1 MVAPAIVA
9 GAARVAAFARPVVMG
24 SMKKTMQS
32 TARGGARAGSKSAV
46 RGSAGTGT
54 AMKQMLNASMI
65 QDSMSLL
72 ETVEQVSG
80 SKPVE
85 SKKVLGEIRDGIIKL
100 GTIFTNKI
108 SGLNSHLAF
117 RLDKLNTTM
126 TTIGK
131 VLAADLDLEKKSFDD
146 ANKDQAEE
154 NRKKSLGDE
163 DEKKDKPKNIFGKM
177 FDGIKGAFDGI
188 IDFFTPKSDLAK
200 VGLAGLAVL
209 AVFAFRDKIEEAF
222 TKVFT
227 YLGTLKD
234 IFDKEGF
241 KGVKDKIAKDLFK
254 NVVSPVLAP
263 LSLQIDENREVS
275 RIPGGWLDMI
285 TFFSGPTNIPKTLK
299 ALWNGVDPDTGVPFL
314 PEWMITPINEFEWYK
329 DFEKI
334 LQKDYGAIVMDNLN
348 GFVKGINEFFTDT
361 EISTPDGTYTQKS
374 GMSEMKDQMMENFRN
389 NVKGIKEFFHDEDGN
404 LFGIDFKALKD
415 LLPTIQEIAESIY
428 NALPQWARPDT
439 LAEKN
444 IDRDVD
450 RLRDIKFFDKDYESG
465 FGLINDLSEIK
476 REKIGDVTASEL
488 RSLLAKERDD
498 LSQDDIQFIEN
509 KIIEKERLLEKTST
523 TDLSSFTTT
532 ETSKLKTESLKK
544 LVDEKAAINDTPPG
558 NVTVMTDAKK
568 VSTIHNSSK
577 TDVIANDFRTDSM
590 ELSAQEQ
597 MNFFRTSR

>member
-9 GAARVAAFARPVVMG
+9 GAARGVAFARPVVMG

-146 ANKDQAEE
+146 ANKDQIEE
-154 NRKKSLGDE
+154 DRKKSLGGE
-163 DEKKDKPKNIFGKM
+163 DEKKNKPKNIFSKM
-177 FDGIKGAFDGI
+177 FDGIKGAFNSI

-209 AVFAFRDKIEEAF
+209 AVFAFRDKIEETF
-222 TKVFT
+222 TKVFA
-227 YLGTLKD
+227 YLDTLKEA
-234 IFDKEGF
+234 FKEGGF
-241 KGVKDKIAKDLFK
+241 KGLGNKIQEDIKKNIINPTLSSVGLRVKEDGTIGLVQGSFLDKVNPF
-254 NVVSPVLAP
+254 
-263 LSLQIDENREVS
+263 
-275 RIPGGWLDMI
+275 G
-285 TFFSGPTNIPKTLK
+285 GPTNIFKTLNAFRTGINPYDNNSK
-299 ALWNGVDPDTGVPFL
+299 MYPEWYYKGFMENLNDLLTPEDPDMLVNAIKNT
-314 PEWMITPINEFEWYK
+314 MNAIT
-329 DFEKI
+329 
-334 LQKDYGAIVMDNLN
+334 
-348 GFVKGINEFFTDT
+348 KGISEFFTDT

-444 IDRDVD
+444 VDRDIE
-450 RLRDIKFFDKDYESG
+450 RLRDIDFFDKDTIG
-465 FGLINDLSEIK
+465 KSEID
-476 REKIGDVTASEL
+476 RSKIDQASPEELKSLLSKESDDL
-488 RSLLAKERDD
+488 RSA
-498 LSQDDIQFIEN
+498 DIKFIEN

-544 LVDEKAAINDTPPG
+544 LVEEKSAINNTPPG
-558 NVTVMTDAKK
+558 NITVMTDAKK
-568 VSTIHNSSK
+568 VSTNYNSSK
-577 TDVIANDFRTDSM
+577 TDVIASDFRTDSM

-597 MNFFRTSR
+597 MNFFRTNR

>member
-9 GAARVAAFARPVVMG
+9 GAARGAAFARPVVMG

-154 NRKKSLGDE
+154 DRKKSLE
-163 DEKKDKPKNIFGKM
+163 DETKEKKSPTLFGSIFS
-177 FDGIKGAFDGI
+177 DIKEGFNSI

-209 AVFAFRDKIEEAF
+209 AVFAFRDKIEETF
-222 TKVFT
+222 TKVFA
-227 YLGTLKD
+227 YLDTLKEA
-234 IFDKEGF
+234 FKEGGF
-241 KGVKDKIAKDLFK
+241 KGLGNKIQEDIKKNIINPTLSSIGLRVKEDGTIGLVQGSFLDKVNPF
-254 NVVSPVLAP
+254 
-263 LSLQIDENREVS
+263 
-275 RIPGGWLDMI
+275 G
-285 TFFSGPTNIPKTLK
+285 GPTNIFKTLNAFRTGINPYDNNSK
-299 ALWNGVDPDTGVPFL
+299 MYPEWYYKGFMENLNDLLTPEDPDMLVNAIKNT
-314 PEWMITPINEFEWYK
+314 MNAIT
-329 DFEKI
+329 
-334 LQKDYGAIVMDNLN
+334 
-348 GFVKGINEFFTDT
+348 KGISEFFTDT

-444 IDRDVD
+444 VDRD
-450 RLRDIKFFDKDYESG
+450 I
-465 FGLINDLSEIK
+465 
-476 REKIGDVTASEL
+476 
-488 RSLLAKERDD
+488 
-498 LSQDDIQFIEN
+498 
-509 KIIEKERLLEKTST
+509 ERLK
-523 TDLSSFTTT
+523 
-532 ETSKLKTESLKK
+532 
-544 LVDEKAAINDTPPG
+544 
-558 NVTVMTDAKK
+558 
-568 VSTIHNSSK
+568 
-577 TDVIANDFRTDSM
+577 RYR
-590 ELSAQEQ
+590 
-597 MNFFRTSR
+597 FF

>member
-9 GAARVAAFARPVVMG
+9 GAARGVAFARPVVMG

-146 ANKDQAEE
+146 ANKDQIEE
-154 NRKKSLGDE
+154 DRNKSLEVETKEKKSPTLFGS
-163 DEKKDKPKNIFGKM
+163 IFS
-177 FDGIKGAFDGI
+177 DIKEGFNSI

-209 AVFAFRDKIEEAF
+209 AVFAFRDKIEETF
-222 TKVFT
+222 TKVFA
-227 YLGTLKD
+227 YLDTLKEA
-234 IFDKEGF
+234 FKEGGF
-241 KGVKDKIAKDLFK
+241 KGLGNKIKEDIKKNIINPTLSSIGLEVKEDGSIGRIQGSFLD
-254 NVVSPVLAP
+254 VVDPF
-263 LSLQIDENREVS
+263 
-275 RIPGGWLDMI
+275 
-285 TFFSGPTNIPKTLK
+285 TGPTNIFKTLNAFRTGINPYDNNSK
-299 ALWNGVDPDTGVPFL
+299 MYPEWYYKGFMENLNDLLTPEDPDMLVNAIKNT
-314 PEWMITPINEFEWYK
+314 MNAIT
-329 DFEKI
+329 
-334 LQKDYGAIVMDNLN
+334 
-348 GFVKGINEFFTDT
+348 KGISEFFTDT

-444 IDRDVD
+444 VDRDIE
-450 RLRDIKFFDKDYESG
+450 RLRDMKFFDKDYESG
-465 FGLINDLSEIK
+465 FGLVEDLSHIDRSKIANVSAEELKSLLSKERNDLSKE
-476 REKIGDVTASEL
+476 DV
-488 RSLLAKERDD
+488 R
-498 LSQDDIQFIEN
+498 FIEN

-558 NVTVMTDAKK
+558 NITVMTDAKK
-568 VSTIHNSSK
+568 VSTNYNSSK
-577 TDVIANDFRTDSM
+577 TDVIASDFRTDSM

-597 MNFFRTSR
+597 MNFFRTNR

>member
-9 GAARVAAFARPVVMG
+9 GAARGVAFARPVVMG

-146 ANKDQAEE
+146 ANKDQIEE
-154 NRKKSLGDE
+154 DRNKSLEVEKKEKKSPTLFGS
-163 DEKKDKPKNIFGKM
+163 IFS
-177 FDGIKGAFDGI
+177 DIKEGFNSI

-209 AVFAFRDKIEEAF
+209 AVFAFRDKIEETF
-222 TKVFT
+222 TKVFA
-227 YLGTLKD
+227 YLDTLKEA
-234 IFDKEGF
+234 FKEGGF
-241 KGVKDKIAKDLFK
+241 KGLGNKIQEDIKKNIINPTLSSVGLRVKEDGTIGLVQGSFLDKVNPF
-254 NVVSPVLAP
+254 
-263 LSLQIDENREVS
+263 
-275 RIPGGWLDMI
+275 G
-285 TFFSGPTNIPKTLK
+285 GPTNIFKTLNAFRTGINPYDNNSK
-299 ALWNGVDPDTGVPFL
+299 MYPEWYYKGFMENLNDLLTPEDPDMLVNAIKNTMNG
-314 PEWMITPINEFEWYK
+314 IT
-329 DFEKI
+329 
-334 LQKDYGAIVMDNLN
+334 
-348 GFVKGINEFFTDT
+348 KGISEFFTDT

-444 IDRDVD
+444 VDRDIE
-450 RLRDIKFFDKDYESG
+450 RLRDIDFFDKDTIG
-465 FGLINDLSEIK
+465 KSEID
-476 REKIGDVTASEL
+476 RSKIDQASPEELKSLLSKESDDL
-488 RSLLAKERDD
+488 RSA
-498 LSQDDIQFIEN
+498 DIKFIEN

-558 NVTVMTDAKK
+558 NITVMTDAKK
-568 VSTIHNSSK
+568 VSTNYNSSK
-577 TDVIANDFRTDSM
+577 TDVIASDFRTDSM

-597 MNFFRTSR
+597 MNFFRTNR

>member
-9 GAARVAAFARPVVMG
+9 GAARGAAFARPVVMG

-154 NRKKSLGDE
+154 DRKKSLE
-163 DEKKDKPKNIFGKM
+163 DETKEKKSPTLFGSIFSDLKEG
-177 FDGIKGAFDGI
+177 FNSI

-209 AVFAFRDKIEEAF
+209 AVFAFRDKIEETF
-222 TKVFT
+222 TKVFA
-227 YLGTLKD
+227 YLDTLKEA
-234 IFDKEGF
+234 FKEGGF
-241 KGVKDKIAKDLFK
+241 KGLGNKIQEDIKKNIINPTLSSIGLRVKEDGTIGLVQGSFLDKVNPF
-254 NVVSPVLAP
+254 
-263 LSLQIDENREVS
+263 
-275 RIPGGWLDMI
+275 G
-285 TFFSGPTNIPKTLK
+285 GPTNIFKTLNAFRTGINPYDNNSK
-299 ALWNGVDPDTGVPFL
+299 MYPEWYYKGFMENLNDLLTPEDPDMLVNAIKNT
-314 PEWMITPINEFEWYK
+314 MNAIT
-329 DFEKI
+329 
-334 LQKDYGAIVMDNLN
+334 
-348 GFVKGINEFFTDT
+348 KGISEFFTDT

-444 IDRDVD
+444 VDRDIERLKDIDFFEKDYAIQKSEIDR
-450 RLRDIKFFDKDYESG
+450 S
-465 FGLINDLSEIK
+465 
-476 REKIGDVTASEL
+476 KIDQASPEEL
-488 RSLLAKERDD
+488 KSLLSKESDD
-498 LSQDDIQFIEN
+498 LRPADIQFIEN

>member
-9 GAARVAAFARPVVMG
+9 GAARGVAFARPVVMG

-146 ANKDQAEE
+146 ANKDQIEE
-154 NRKKSLGDE
+154 DRNKSLEVEKKEKKSPTLFGS
-163 DEKKDKPKNIFGKM
+163 IFS
-177 FDGIKGAFDGI
+177 DIKEGFNSI

-234 IFDKEGF
+234 IFDEEGF

-263 LSLQIDENREVS
+263 LSLQIDENGEVS

-374 GMSEMKDQMMENFRN
+374 GMSQMKDQMMENFRN

-444 IDRDVD
+444 VDRDVE
-450 RLRDIKFFDKDYESG
+450 RLRDTGFFDKDYESG
-465 FGLINDLSEIK
+465 FGLVEDLSHIDRSKIANVSAEELKSLLSKERNDLSKE
-476 REKIGDVTASEL
+476 DV
-488 RSLLAKERDD
+488 K
-498 LSQDDIQFIEN
+498 FIEN
-509 KIIEKERLLEKTST
+509 KIIEKESLLEKTST

-544 LVDEKAAINDTPPG
+544 LVEEKSAINNTPPG
-558 NVTVMTDAKK
+558 NITVMTDAKK
-568 VSTIHNSSK
+568 VSTNYNSSK
-577 TDVIANDFRTDSM
+577 TDVIASEFRTDSM

-597 MNFFRTSR
+597 MNFFRTRG

>member
-9 GAARVAAFARPVVMG
+9 GAARGAAFARPVVMG

-154 NRKKSLGDE
+154 DRKKSLE
-163 DEKKDKPKNIFGKM
+163 DETKEKKSPTLFGSIFSDLKEG
-177 FDGIKGAFDGI
+177 FNSI

-209 AVFAFRDKIEEAF
+209 AVFAFRDKIEETF
-222 TKVFT
+222 TKVFA
-227 YLGTLKD
+227 YLDTLKEA
-234 IFDKEGF
+234 FKEGGF
-241 KGVKDKIAKDLFK
+241 KGLGNKIQEDIKKNIINPTLSSIGLRVKEDGTIGLVQGSFLDKVNPF
-254 NVVSPVLAP
+254 
-263 LSLQIDENREVS
+263 
-275 RIPGGWLDMI
+275 G
-285 TFFSGPTNIPKTLK
+285 GPTNIFKTLNAFRTGINPYDNNSK
-299 ALWNGVDPDTGVPFL
+299 MYPEWYYKGFMENLNDLLTPEDPDMLVNAIKNT
-314 PEWMITPINEFEWYK
+314 MNAIT
-329 DFEKI
+329 
-334 LQKDYGAIVMDNLN
+334 
-348 GFVKGINEFFTDT
+348 KGISEFFTDT

-444 IDRDVD
+444 VDRDIERLKDIDFFEKDYAFQKSEIDR
-450 RLRDIKFFDKDYESG
+450 S
-465 FGLINDLSEIK
+465 
-476 REKIGDVTASEL
+476 KIDQASPEEL
-488 RSLLAKERDD
+488 KSLLSKESDD
-498 LSQDDIQFIEN
+498 LRPADIQFIEN